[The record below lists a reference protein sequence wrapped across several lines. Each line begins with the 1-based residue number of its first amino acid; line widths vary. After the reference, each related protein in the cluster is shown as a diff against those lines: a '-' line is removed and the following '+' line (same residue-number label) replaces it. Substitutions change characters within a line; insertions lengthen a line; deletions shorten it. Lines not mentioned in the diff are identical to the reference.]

1 MFRQK
6 KPQHVMEDISYL
18 ALGEIDPKS
27 ELELLA
33 HVAECEACREAYS
46 EAKAVRVLIDR
57 GVEGLIAGEPSP
69 QFNARLRA
77 SIAREP
83 ISALGYRTSLRLWE
97 PATRWPLSCVA
108 GVMALVVIIIF
119 AMTSLTRRHRPAPL
133 IAAVPAAST
142 LPVDSGI
149 AIQPGTVN
157 PERHRTKLASR
168 SSRSARTHRE
178 PEVLVSGEELRAVA
192 QLYEATQAGRV
203 DSEQLYVSQQQTRQ
217 PLELKPIEITPL
229 ESPPVVPATDSA
241 NGPSLFLN

>member
-1 MFRQK
+1 MVHQK
-6 KPQHVMEDISYL
+6 RPQHVTEDISDL
-18 ALGEIDPKS
+18 ALGEIHPKA

-46 EAKAVRVLIDR
+46 EARAVRALIDR
-57 GVEGLIAGEPSP
+57 GVESLVAGEPSP
-69 QFNARLRA
+69 QFDARLRA

-83 ISALGYRTSLRLWE
+83 ISALGYRNPLRLWE

-119 AMTSLTRRHRPAPL
+119 AMTSLTRRQRSAPL

-149 AIQPGTVN
+149 AIQPSTVN

-203 DSEQLYVSQQQTRQ
+203 DSERLYTSQQQTRQ
-217 PLELKPIEITPL
+217 LLELKPIEITPL